1 MANSSIRGLV
11 SASTRTSAIGP
22 AMLAAAAV
30 VAFSATGAMADIV
43 GVGGAVVLRDP
54 PASILLNQWESSTE
68 IRGWFERQVTLTSPL
83 SLGHVNPGF
92 VDNETQLVGGTV
104 TSDTTVQSYMV
115 RLDPVAQGP
124 ITLTGFVVF
133 DTPIL
138 GVLIGSQLGPT
149 DALLG
154 RPGITYN
161 ANSFR
166 GLELNGVPGEDA
178 FQISADRLR
187 IDFVVNVG
195 EWTDDIRILTAVP
208 SPSAAAILGLGGLM
222 AARRRR

>member
-1 MANSSIRGLV
+1 MSIRY
-11 SASTRTSAIGP
+11 SSRPSQANITNPIRPAI
-22 AMLAAAAV
+22 LAAAAA
-30 VAFSATGAMADIV
+30 VACLATGAMAGIV
-43 GVGGAVVLRDP
+43 SVGGSVVLRDP
-54 PASILLNQWESSTE
+54 PPSILLNQWESNTE
-68 IRGWFERQVTLTSPL
+68 IRGWFERQVTLTAPL

-92 VDNETQLVGGTV
+92 VNDESQLVGGSV
-104 TSDTTVQSYMV
+104 ASGTTVQSYMV

-124 ITLTGFVVF
+124 SILTGFVIF
-133 DTPIL
+133 DAPIL

-149 DALLG
+149 DSVLA

-166 GLELNGVPGEDA
+166 GMELNGADPEQDS

-187 IDFVVNVG
+187 IDFTMDVND
-195 EWTDDIRILTAVP
+195 WTDDIRIVTAIP
-208 SPSAAAILGLGGLM
+208 SPSAAALLGLGGLM